1 LVANYHSWFKQKA
14 IATQLLQK
22 VRELEGLVA
31 YPASESLIKKYEE
44 VDKLRCKIVEYVESK
59 FRKLKMGQVAFSRK
73 VGDAG
78 RVISAWIIILK
89 SKSRQI
95 SSRLIS
101 RLVKKAGLPS
111 DVRALNTEEVTAK
124 LKEAH
129 EKYYALK
136 ANSKQL

>member
-1 LVANYHSWFKQKA
+1 M
-14 IATQLLQK
+14 
-22 VRELEGLVA
+22 VA

-89 SKSRQI
+89 SKSRRI
-95 SSRLIS
+95 SS

-111 DVRALNTEEVTAK
+111 EVRALNTEEVTAK

-129 EKYYALK
+129 EKY
-136 ANSKQL
+136 

>member
-89 SKSRQI
+89 SKSRRI
-95 SSRLIS
+95 SS

-111 DVRALNTEEVTAK
+111 EVRALNTEEVTAK

>member
-89 SKSRQI
+89 SKSRRI
-95 SSRLIS
+95 SS

-111 DVRALNTEEVTAK
+111 EVRALNTEEVTAK

-129 EKYYALK
+129 EKY
-136 ANSKQL
+136 

>member
-1 LVANYHSWFKQKA
+1 MVANYHSWFKQKA

-89 SKSRQI
+89 SKSRRI
-95 SSRLIS
+95 SS

-111 DVRALNTEEVTAK
+111 EVRALNTEEVTAK